1 MVVNFDYNRVID
13 SIGWWNSIYNN
24 EFIAN
29 LVTFNCDF
37 INFDWTVVNWWING
51 SRRGECGLCYDV
63 GTTIINISTNIN
75 RVQSINKSWTTR
87 DRRRLCSTVQLFVT
101 GFVNG
106 TSIFIYL
113 WRVTVCVLVCVLL
126 MWIFPIHLRLYG
138 QVECRNLSRYR
149 QPRSHWLFVSCSLW
163 RHRAGLLLFRW
174 FFASWFRDF
183 VRKLPL
189 LAPAIDTIY
198 AIDSRQCVNCGHFFY
213 LTDQ

>member
-113 WRVTVCVLVCVLL
+113 WRVTVCVSVCVIDVDISHPFAAVRSGGMPEFIPLPAAPQPL
-126 MWIFPIHLRLYG
+126 ALR
-138 QVECRNLSRYR
+138 
-149 QPRSHWLFVSCSLW
+149 
-163 RHRAGLLLFRW
+163 
-174 FFASWFRDF
+174 
-183 VRKLPL
+183 
-189 LAPAIDTIY
+189 
-198 AIDSRQCVNCGHFFY
+198 
-213 LTDQ
+213 